1 MYPPPAQPPIEE
13 EKPTK
18 KKKHGK
24 KSKKKDVVN
33 HRYLIRIV
41 KGSILP
47 ILYALMSIYMLQKYV
62 LEYPKEYDYEVII
75 LAIGFVLGLGTMS
88 GMALVNMLRAK
99 KKARTG
105 IELHLKTGFIIY
117 APIFVIFVV
126 LALFWGI
133 ATVWQ
138 FSIGFFATAI
148 FPLLLVLLIELTS
161 KGKFFVQETLEG
173 AGKGNRLVF
182 ITNKKE

>member
-1 MYPPPAQPPIEE
+1 MYPPPAQQPIEE
-13 EKPTK
+13 PGPPK

-75 LAIGFVLGLGTMS
+75 LAIGFILGIGTMS
-88 GMALVNMLRAK
+88 GMAVVNMLRAK
-99 KKARTG
+99 KKAKTG
-105 IELHLKTGFIIY
+105 ITLQLKTGFIIY
-117 APIFVIFVV
+117 APIFIIFVV

-138 FSIGFFATAI
+138 FSIGFFATAV
-148 FPLLLVLLIELTS
+148 FPLLLVLLFELTS
-161 KGKFFVQETLEG
+161 KGKFFVQETTQG
-173 AGKGNRLVF
+173 VGKGSKLIF
-182 ITNKKE
+182 ISNKTG